1 MIYQDRLE
9 RNLLQLFANTENSEW
24 FSMIS
29 VISLEVNIFTEHEN
43 AKGKTIMGA
52 RLHWTQANSLNS
64 WYVKTMGVRRGV
76 KTGIWPSL
84 EIGTKNKIF
93 YKTWR
98 QQLNSD

>member
-1 MIYQDRLE
+1 MTGHCSPAFERGATEAQVPLHNSIISNFMIYQDRLE

-52 RLHWTQANSLNS
+52 RLH
-64 WYVKTMGVRRGV
+64 
-76 KTGIWPSL
+76 
-84 EIGTKNKIF
+84 
-93 YKTWR
+93 
-98 QQLNSD
+98 